1 MGALR
6 GDTSLFSVADL
17 LQHLSGL
24 QKSGT
29 LAITLGDNQKI
40 IFLSPEGMR
49 LVRTSNPRT
58 SSLGEIL
65 IRTRKITRAE
75 LDQLLEQQKQTGKRL
90 GELVARLGK
99 VSKQDIQNALREQ
112 VEEEIYDLF
121 VWTDAKFEFEECPP
135 PPVNPDNPWSDI
147 VLDSSPMGV
156 MLEASRRA
164 DEMQMVMKAIRD
176 ESLVPFKT
184 TRVFTP
190 MNLGLSPD
198 LLSAVYRE
206 INGRASVAEVVRK
219 SLYPRFD
226 ALRAMY
232 VLITKG
238 FAKVV
243 DREGATVMVLEHET
257 KRRTAPAAAA
267 RKSSA
272 PAPAASTGKSL
283 LLLGDMIKYRSALA
297 LILRNA
303 GYGVIEEVASG
314 MTGLLAAKAKIDAV
328 ILDVSLN
335 IDDGLTFCAWI
346 RDNLGVPIMVLSADA
361 SREAG
366 QRALEC
372 GAKAYVVKP
381 FTSEVVL
388 RTVSN
393 VLAPLPA
400 QAAN

>member
-1 MGALR
+1 MASLR

-17 LQHLSGL
+17 LQHLSGM

-29 LAITLGDNQKI
+29 LAITNGDNQKTI
-40 IFLSPEGMR
+40 HLSPEGMR

-90 GELVARLGK
+90 GELVAKLGK

-112 VEEEIYDLF
+112 CEEEIYDLF
-121 VWTDAKFEFEECPP
+121 VWNEAKFEFEESPP
-135 PPVNPDNPWSDI
+135 PPPNPDNPWSEI

-257 KRRTAPAAAA
+257 KKRV
-267 RKSSA
+267 
-272 PAPAASTGKSL
+272 APAASKKSVPSVAPTGKSL

-335 IDDGLTFCAWI
+335 IDDGLTFCSWI